1 MGKILEDACSCGEPI
16 SVEIGCTHRVAR
28 TDGKRPFYPDR
39 ELPEGLDPSKYSVD
53 CMSVFR
59 CRKCG
64 ECVDKTVPSAAF
76 EVSLSFEKN
85 GVYLKC

>member
-53 CMSVFR
+53 GMSVFR